1 MPNYLIR
8 RLILLGGMSIIGVL
22 FIQSYWLLKTWDI
35 KDKEFDQSVNIVLRK
50 VAQRLAAYNT
60 TVLPKTNLIQ
70 RKSSNYYAVNVNGS
84 IDPPILEE
92 YLFQEINNQSLNIDF
107 EYAIYDCFND
117 ALVYG

>member
-60 TVLPKTNLIQ
+60 TVLPKTNLKMCI
-70 RKSSNYYAVNVNGS
+70 RDS
-84 IDPPILEE
+84 P
-92 YLFQEINNQSLNIDF
+92 
-107 EYAIYDCFND
+107 
-117 ALVYG
+117 